1 LQIFK
6 HTFTVNT
13 PINKAWEFYTD
24 INHLKVITPKEVSL
38 KVVNTTS
45 QKFTQGT
52 EIWIEGRMM
61 IYYKRTWHSVISFLK
76 PYQYIDEMI
85 SGPFKTWRHL
95 HRFYYDVNFKKTQ
108 VIDEVEF
115 ELPYGVLGRVFEGY
129 AYNQLKKIFDY
140 RKKATIR
147 ALEIT

>member
-1 LQIFK
+1 LRTFK

-13 PINKAWEFYTD
+13 PINKVWEFYTD

-61 IYYKRTWHSVISFLK
+61 IYYKRAWHSVISFLK
-76 PYQYIDEMI
+76 PYEYIDEMLC
-85 SGPFKTWRHL
+85 GPFKKWKHL
-95 HRFYYDVNFKKTQ
+95 HRFYYDVNFKQTQ

-129 AYNQLKKIFDY
+129 AYGQLKKIFDY